1 MSPIDP
7 RQLIGPASP
16 LGSPA
21 PFWLLEVFKVLG
33 FTLHQVPMHL
43 WYAGL
48 PLAALLGLLPG
59 EPARRL
65 RARLLGGMPL
75 IVAAG
80 INLGIVPL
88 LFTQVAYYRVFYP
101 AGVLI
106 AWPWFSVIVLLTVA
120 YYAVYIAA
128 LGERGGRRPRLAR
141 AAVWVAALLFPAI
154 GFIFANLFSL
164 MTRLEA
170 WPALAAR
177 TDAAGAVTGLA
188 LHTGDPTLLPRWLML
203 FGLALLTTAG
213 FIVADAAILSPP
225 QGAGRAFTARVA
237 GTAATAGLA
246 IFLVAGWRYAQTA
259 PVDIPLFWRAPAAGL
274 PAITWLLIVLQRG
287 EIARPLAVAAA
298 LVQFAALGAN
308 AAARQWL
315 QNRELARYLDLAAEP
330 VRLEWSP
337 LLLFLVLFVLGL
349 VVVAWIASQ
358 MMAAVRMAADQ
369 PARAGGSASP
379 AGRRTT
385 S

>member
-1 MSPIDP
+1 VSAFDP
-7 RQLIGPASP
+7 RQLIGPPSP

-21 PFWLLEVFKVLG
+21 PFWFLEVFKVLG

-65 RARLLGGMPL
+65 RARLLGAMPL
-75 IVAAG
+75 VVASG

-128 LGERGGRRPRLAR
+128 LGERVGRRPRLAR
-141 AAVWVAALLFPAI
+141 AAGWVAALLFPAI
-154 GFIFANLFSL
+154 GFIFANFFSL
-164 MTRLEA
+164 MTRLEG
-170 WPALAAR
+170 WPDLAAR

-188 LHTGDPTLLPRWLML
+188 LNTGDPTLLPRWLML
-203 FGLALLTTAG
+203 FGLALLTTAV
-213 FIVADAAILSPP
+213 FIVADTAVLSPAR
-225 QGAGRAFTARVA
+225 GAERAFAARVA
-237 GTAATAGLA
+237 GAAATAGLA
-246 IFLVAGWRYAQTA
+246 IFLAAGWCYAQTV
-259 PVDIPLFWRAPAAGL
+259 PVDIPAVWRVPAAAL
-274 PAITWLLIVLQRG
+274 PAMTWLLILLQRAG
-287 EIARPLAVAAA
+287 ITRPLAAVAA

-315 QNRELARYLDLAAEP
+315 QNMELARYLDVAAEP

-337 LLLFLVLFVLGL
+337 LLLFLALFILGL
-349 VVVAWIASQ
+349 VVVAWIAAQ
-358 MMAAVRMAADQ
+358 MIA
-369 PARAGGSASP
+369 
-379 AGRRTT
+379 AGRRGVG
-385 S
+385 SAGAGGGLGVPRGP